1 MESVFTT
8 KKIALNT
15 VFQLVGKIVSMGIT
29 VLVTI
34 VVARY
39 FGRSSYGEFSL
50 MQNWPALFF
59 IIVDFG
65 FNAVAVK
72 EIGQNWQ
79 NAGKYFT
86 TVLWIRVTF
95 SLILITLLSL
105 ILLFFPY
112 SSFLKTG
119 IVLSLFLILT
129 QGLYATGNI
138 IFQSKLR
145 YDLST
150 YAYLAGYAVILLL
163 TFLCVKLNLGI
174 IPVSLSYVVGGFVTF
189 LFMVFFIR
197 KHFPDLVFTFDR
209 RVGVDLIKKSLPLGL
224 MFLFSQISFKSD
236 SILLSILPL
245 PQNIGLNN
253 NDSVAIYSLP
263 YKIFEVALVVPTFFM
278 NSMYPVFISKIERG
292 SRELS
297 IVFKKTMVSLFF
309 AAIFSSVMGY
319 IFAPL
324 AINILG
330 GSEFTASI
338 PVLRILLLGLTIY
351 FLTQPLSWMLVT
363 LGNQKVL
370 PFIYLVSSVIN
381 VSLNY
386 LLIPRYSFYASSII
400 THLSEFTI
408 LVLLS
413 IALYKTWRKKYA

>member
-15 VFQLVGKIVSMGIT
+15 VFQLVGKVVSMGIT

-86 TVLWIRVTF
+86 TVLWLRITF

-163 TFLCVKLNLGI
+163 TFLCVKLNLGV

-209 RVGVDLIKKSLPLGL
+209 GIGADLLRKSLPLGL

-278 NSMYPVFISKIERG
+278 NSMYPVFISKIEKG
-292 SRELS
+292 HGELS
-297 IVFKKTMVSLFF
+297 TVFKKTMATLFF

-330 GSEFTASI
+330 GSEFAASV

-370 PFIYLVSSVIN
+370 PYIYLVSSVIN